1 MFVMTARDVFVGR
14 GGGGR
19 VFVAA
24 SANKGVN

>member
-1 MFVMTARDVFVGR
+1 MMTARDVFVGR
-14 GGGGR
+14 GGGGGR